1 MNIEIS
7 REKVLEAIELTNS
20 ARNKATPK
28 VDLDSPEGRHLEDM
42 LRMCDD
48 YRKDALHFLESG
60 DHVRAFGAIYYA
72 HAWIDAGVRIGW
84 LDGHGDDH
92 LFTLPS

>member
-1 MNIEIS
+1 MNIEVS
-7 REKVLEAIELTNS
+7 KEKVLEAIALTNA
-20 ARNKATPK
+20 AREKATPI
-28 VDLDSPEGRHLEDM
+28 VDLASSEGIRLQDM
-42 LRMCDD
+42 LNMCDD
-48 YRKDALHFLESG
+48 YCKDALHFLENG

-92 LFTLPS
+92 LFTLP